1 MSEME
6 KLAAML
12 SQKKLQQ
19 EQVKEDAEN
28 QYQQWVESLKRLY
41 RDMEE
46 WLQPL
51 VTSGGGFP
59 RCNRATA
66 NGRA

>member
-51 VTSGGGFP
+51 VSSGV
-59 RCNRATA
+59 ASVAITTVQK
-66 NGRA
+66 

>member
-28 QYQQWVESLKRLY
+28 QYQQWLSRLRGCIGIWRSGFSRLSALASL
-41 RDMEE
+41 
-46 WLQPL
+46 
-51 VTSGGGFP
+51 V
-59 RCNRATA
+59 
-66 NGRA
+66 

>member
-41 RDMEE
+41 RDMRSGFSR
-46 WLQPL
+46 LSALASL
-51 VTSGGGFP
+51 V
-59 RCNRATA
+59 
-66 NGRA
+66 